1 MKEGEE
7 KKKRKKSTTME
18 EEIPT
23 KAQRG
28 EEGEQKSRRNRVN
41 EVEWNVSELN
51 MIYPMCMKWSK
62 EVGRRLNFAAIPPQV
77 AETFYDQ
84 RDCDEESDTLTEHN
98 QWTIWKLK
106 TSLSE
111 LKGKFIAL
119 SVLDLMTQHK
129 KSFYYDDDLVN
140 FSKFNVRFTGV
151 LCFLNNFSILI
162 SHSSFLLLL
171 LFPIKLQ
178 ILFLTQFL

>member
-77 AETFYDQ
+77 DGETFYDQ
-84 RDCDEESDTLTEHN
+84 RDCDEECDTLTEHN

-140 FSKFNVRFTGV
+140 FSKFNARFTRV
-151 LCFLNNFSILI
+151 FCFLNNFSILI
-162 SHSSFLLLL
+162 SHSSF
-171 LFPIKLQ
+171 FCCC
-178 ILFLTQFL
+178 FFR